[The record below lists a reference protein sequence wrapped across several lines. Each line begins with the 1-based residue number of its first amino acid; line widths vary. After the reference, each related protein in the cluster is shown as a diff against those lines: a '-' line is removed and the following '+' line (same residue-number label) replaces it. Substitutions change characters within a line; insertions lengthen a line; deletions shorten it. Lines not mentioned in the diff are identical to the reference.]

1 MIDTNQAKI
10 IATVTTIV
18 ERLFAKREKKI
29 LAEVIENLPEVQIGK
44 KGDKGERGD
53 VGPQGPKGD
62 KGDVG
67 DQGPRGFTGV
77 QGPRGFKGDQGETGE
92 RGEQG
97 LPGKDGAD
105 GKDGID
111 GAQGPMGPRGESG
124 ERGPKGD
131 KGDQGPPGKDG
142 VDGASGSDGTPGP
155 QGPQGPIGPKGERG
169 ERGPRGPKG
178 DRGEKGD
185 TGESGPRGPQGPA
198 GKDAVAIEPDLS
210 ELEQL
215 LNGRLEKEVEQA
227 RQTIQ
232 KTINDLR
239 KTSGWGS
246 TSSGSGS
253 YSIMD
258 QGDVEFKRPV
268 NITEGSLLSYNRIL
282 GKYQANNV
290 VRNLNHLAFDTT
302 STYEV
307 NQGEMAW
314 NSDEETLDLGLN
326 GATLQ
331 LGQEVHYHVRN
342 NTGSIIPNGTAVMA
356 TGTLGASGRITIAPA
371 ISDGSIPSKYFIG
384 ITTEEIGIGE
394 DGKVTHFGKVRNI
407 NTSIYDEG
415 DILWPNPL
423 VPGGLTK
430 VEPSAGNWKI
440 PAAIVISKKNNGTIF
455 VRFSY
460 VPDLKDLNDVETSNP
475 SDSDFLVF
483 QANNEIWTHKPLTEI
498 NQTASIRIISS
509 NTSTLSTDYT
519 ILANC
524 VSSNV
529 YITLTNHDKKIL
541 NIKKI
546 DASTNIVVLNGNV
559 DNQISRSISS
569 QYNSLTIHNLNGNWY
584 II

>member
-1 MIDTNQAKI
+1 MPNFNDFLKKQEMDQLKFRKRVRNKFRPNREVPKEIVEDRVAIVEEIRNSANVGNSIFTTEESVSKAN
-10 IATVTTIV
+10 TTITINEELTIDPV
-18 ERLFAKREKKI
+18 QKVLDIVLPR
-29 LAEVIENLPEVQIGK
+29 IENTLAQ
-44 KGDKGERGD
+44 ERTKT
-53 VGPQGPKGD
+53 QNTMKM
-62 KGDVG
+62 
-67 DQGPRGFTGV
+67 
-77 QGPRGFKGDQGETGE
+77 
-92 RGEQG
+92 
-97 LPGKDGAD
+97 
-105 GKDGID
+105 I
-111 GAQGPMGPRGESG
+111 
-124 ERGPKGD
+124 
-131 KGDQGPPGKDG
+131 
-142 VDGASGSDGTPGP
+142 ASN
-155 QGPQGPIGPKGERG
+155 K
-169 ERGPRGPKG
+169 
-178 DRGEKGD
+178 
-185 TGESGPRGPQGPA
+185 
-198 GKDAVAIEPDLS
+198 
-210 ELEQL
+210 
-215 LNGRLEKEVEQA
+215 
-227 RQTIQ
+227 
-232 KTINDLR
+232 
-239 KTSGWGS
+239 SGWGS

-258 QGDVEFKRPV
+258 QRDVEFKRPE
-268 NITEGSLLSYNRIL
+268 NITEGSTLVYNTVLR
-282 GKYQANNV
+282 KFQANNV
-290 VRNLNHLAFDTT
+290 VANLNNLDYLSFDTT
-302 STYEV
+302 STHEV

-331 LGQEVHYHVRN
+331 LGQEVLYHVRN

-356 TGTLGASGRITIAPA
+356 TGTLGASGRITVAPA

-394 DGKVTHFGKVRNI
+394 DGKVTHFGKVRHI

-460 VPDLKDLNDVETSNP
+460 VPDLEDLNDVETSNP

-498 NQTASIRIISS
+498 NQTASIRIVSS
-509 NTSTLSTDYT
+509 NTSTLSSDYT

-529 YITLTNHDKKIL
+529 HITLTNHDKKIL

-546 DASTNIVVLNGNV
+546 DASNNVVVLNGNV